1 MAAAIMKVSRG
12 CDIHA
17 CNDWVLWHAYFSLR
31 GCVNARDMLPLTDG
45 RWYESKKL
53 SCDSNM
59 DVLKSG
65 DHYAAI
71 DLIEGEQPTD
81 RVDKG
86 VRPVPIPLD

>member
-1 MAAAIMKVSRG
+1 MNCLNR
-12 CDIHA
+12 H
-17 CNDWVLWHAYFSLR
+17 FLR
-31 GCVNARDMLPLTDG
+31 ENGGGKQKATH
-45 RWYESKKL
+45 
-53 SCDSNM
+53 SNM
-59 DVLKSG
+59 DLVKSG